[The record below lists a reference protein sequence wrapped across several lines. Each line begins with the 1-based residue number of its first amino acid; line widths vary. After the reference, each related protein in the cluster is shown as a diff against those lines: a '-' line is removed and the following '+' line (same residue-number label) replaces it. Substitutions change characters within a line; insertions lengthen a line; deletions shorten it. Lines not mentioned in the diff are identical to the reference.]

1 MNRRPTEPK
10 AKTTGFFSKNPLRA
24 KLEAAA
30 RDAESRPARE
40 PSQADLDRAAR
51 RQGVESRAAE
61 AAMRER
67 RANPTE
73 GERKAM
79 SARIPT
85 NREREAMLRERSAT
99 PTNREREVMLRERQ
113 VRSAFGTNP
122 TEREREALRSG
133 TDGFKDTTRMRYMQG
148 GDVAGYAKGGSV
160 KGAAKISKV
169 MGEFKRGELHSGSK
183 KGPEVTSKKQATAI
197 ALSEAR
203 KAGAKIPQPVQK
215 KSLGGALKALS
226 PAAMLADSKVG
237 KDLMGAGVFGV
248 GGLLLNQLM
257 KKKQSGQPLT
267 PAENQKLA
275 QAQQEQTAMKKGG
288 SVAKKAMGGAMTAMS
303 PAAMPGHSDVGSD
316 LMKKGGPVK
325 KAMGGAMNAR
335 KQALAARASAASN
348 EARNAQMARRP
359 VAPKRGPAGAGFAAK
374 PMVGKSMPPMGPMVS
389 KSPSADNTV
398 VTERMV
404 QAQPTSMPAGVN
416 MKRGGLT
423 AMPKGK
429 KC

>member
-40 PSQADLDRAAR
+40 PSQADLDRHSR

-67 RANPTE
+67 RAME
-73 GERKAM
+73 
-79 SARIPT
+79 
-85 NREREAMLRERSAT
+85 
-99 PTNREREVMLRERQ
+99 
-113 VRSAFGTNP
+113 
-122 TEREREALRSG
+122 RSG

-203 KAGAKIPQPVQK
+203 KAGAKIPV
-215 KSLGGALKALS
+215 
-226 PAAMLADSKVG
+226 
-237 KDLMGAGVFGV
+237 
-248 GGLLLNQLM
+248 
-257 KKKQSGQPLT
+257 
-267 PAENQKLA
+267 
-275 QAQQEQTAMKKGG
+275 
-288 SVAKKAMGGAMTAMS
+288 KKAMGGAMTAMP
-303 PAAMPGHSDVGSD
+303 PAAMPGHSDAGSD

-389 KSPSADNTV
+389 KSPSADKTVVTERLVSRPLDSQPMVSKSPSADNTV

-404 QAQPTSMPAGVN
+404 QAPPTSMTMPMIQRHTN